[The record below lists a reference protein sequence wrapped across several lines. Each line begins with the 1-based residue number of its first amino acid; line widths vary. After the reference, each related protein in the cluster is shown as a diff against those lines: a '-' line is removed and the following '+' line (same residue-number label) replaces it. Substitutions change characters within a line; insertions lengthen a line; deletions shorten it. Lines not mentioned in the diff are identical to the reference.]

1 MRKGIF
7 RLNFILA
14 ALFFPFHFF
23 AQEIRLE
30 LLKSI
35 SVSAKSFTT
44 DATGNVYLIRGS
56 NELIKYNAS
65 GDSVGIFNEVRRGR
79 ITQVDATN
87 PLRVI
92 LFLAESGQVMLLDN
106 LLSLKNQFRLTDMG
120 IFNAPCLA
128 NSADGDIWV
137 YDPTAASLLKVDD
150 QGRILKSASLRQFFD
165 FTPNPI
171 SMFEQDRNLFMV
183 DTLQGILR
191 FDQFG
196 FYKTRYPFQVSQV
209 QYFFDQLL
217 YVLNGKLH
225 IYHVLSFR
233 ESTIDIPEYQ
243 TALQVRV
250 ERERLFI
257 LRPHQLDI
265 YGILTDP
272 EKK

>member
-1 MRKGIF
+1 MEGIL
-7 RLNFILA
+7 RLFITFT
-14 ALFFPFHFF
+14 LFLSTYCSF
-23 AQEIRLE
+23 AQRVRLQ
-30 LLKSI
+30 LYKSI
-35 SVSAKSFTT
+35 PVNAKSFTT

-183 DTLQGILR
+183 DTLEGILR

-196 FYKTRYPFQVSQV
+196 FYKTRYPLRVSQV
-209 QYFFDQLL
+209 QYFLDQLL
-217 YVLNGKLH
+217 YPQNGKLH
-225 IYHVLSFR
+225 IYHVQSFR
-233 ESTIDIPEYQ
+233 ETTIDIPAYQ

-250 ERERLFI
+250 ERERLFV
-257 LRPHQLDI
+257 LRSGQLDI
-265 YGILTDP
+265 YSILTDTDD
-272 EKK
+272 K

>member
-7 RLNFILA
+7 RLNIILA

-137 YDPTAASLLKVDD
+137 YD
-150 QGRILKSASLRQFFD
+150 
-165 FTPNPI
+165 
-171 SMFEQDRNLFMV
+171 
-183 DTLQGILR
+183 
-191 FDQFG
+191 
-196 FYKTRYPFQVSQV
+196 RYSCFLV
-209 QYFFDQLL
+209 
-217 YVLNGKLH
+217 
-225 IYHVLSFR
+225 
-233 ESTIDIPEYQ
+233 ES
-243 TALQVRV
+243 R
-250 ERERLFI
+250 
-257 LRPHQLDI
+257 
-265 YGILTDP
+265 
-272 EKK
+272 